1 MFRNWNIVFKTDAFG
16 GIKLKIRR
24 IWPIVFDGQ
33 IKIKW
38 GFGNEGSILIALCI
52 KNYEVNHVC
61 GFTIYIISQT
71 EQSPL
76 SGVLIRNFFVLLINF
91 GCQSLGFAL
100 ASSTYTIQYFICCV
114 ERFPVTKLVQL
125 LLTEKQTS
133 LINPKIFHFS
143 ARILAKNWQF
153 AHICSVLGFG
163 FWFKIAR
170 SGLENSAIR
179 LNNNY
184 LWFWLSETIFH

>member
-1 MFRNWNIVFKTDAFG
+1 MHLEGSN
-16 GIKLKIRR
+16 LKSEEYGRLF
-24 IWPIVFDGQ
+24 FDGQ

-38 GFGNEGSILIALCI
+38 GFGNEGSILIAFCI
-52 KNYEVNHVC
+52 INYEVNYVF
-61 GFTIYIISQT
+61 GFTINIISQT

-76 SGVLIRNFFVLLINF
+76 SGVLIRDFFVLLINI

-100 ASSTYTIQYFICCV
+100 TSSTYTIQYIICCV

-143 ARILAKNWQF
+143 ARILAKNRQF
-153 AHICSVLGFG
+153 AHISSVLVFG
-163 FWFKIAR
+163 LGFKIAR
-170 SGLENSAIR
+170 FGLENSATR
-179 LNNNY
+179 LNNKY